1 MKVEY
6 TIKPEDVTI
15 LFKLVKNMKKI
26 IDKYIEDTGGLKYD
40 IYFKISKGF
49 NKEEE
54 LELFKQIFDLKE
66 IKNTKIKIEA

>member
-6 TIKPEDVTI
+6 TIKPEDVTT

>member
-6 TIKPEDVTI
+6 TIKTEDVTT

-26 IDKYIEDTGGLKYD
+26 IDKYIEDTGDLKYD
-40 IYFKISKGF
+40 VYFRIGKGF

-54 LELFKQIFDLKE
+54 LELLKQIFELTE
-66 IKNTKIKIEA
+66 IKNTKIKIES

>member
-6 TIKPEDVTI
+6 AIKPEDVTT

-40 IYFKISKGF
+40 IYFKIGKGLDL
-49 NKEEE
+49 NE
-54 LELFKQIFDLKE
+54 LEFYKQILELTE